1 LCTGISTRTNGVQ
14 DCHASPPVLQLLI
27 LADVLTWVSLQ
38 NGAELASALCARLP
52 AKIDI
57 GPVYSVDPQ
66 QRKTLGGECHDS
78 LHLP

>member
-1 LCTGISTRTNGVQ
+1 MWHDWLRDWFASE
-14 DCHASPPVLQLLI
+14 HAAILI
-27 LADVLTWVSLQ
+27 ETLSRRLGFVQ

-66 QRKTLGGECHDS
+66 QRKTLGGEWHES
-78 LHLP
+78 HLP